1 MPVSIQIPANLRAF
15 TAQQT
20 NIVVVGATVA
30 VALEHLC
37 QQHPQLRDKL
47 LSDAGELHSFVNVF
61 VQGRGIRELNGL
73 ATPLSD
79 GDTLLIVPAL
89 AGG

>member
-1 MPVSIQIPANLRAF
+1 MSVSIQIPANLRAF
-15 TAQQT
+15 TAQQSR
-20 NIVVVGATVA
+20 VVVTGATVA
-30 VALEHLC
+30 AALDELC

-47 LSDAGELHSFVNVF
+47 LSAAGELHSFVNVF
-61 VQGRGIRELNGL
+61 VEGRAIRELNGL

-79 GDTLLIVPAL
+79 GDSLLIVPAL